1 MSSTTPWPPPEA
13 LLLDF
18 GGVIMLTRKTEDGLH
33 AVVGAVADRL
43 ARSGHHLPLE
53 ELARSLQAGRTALKL
68 WKNAA
73 SRRRAPRELTP
84 AEIVG
89 DFLAADL
96 PSGPREL
103 LLSESAWLLDLLTTT
118 ISTHAVRPGIRELL
132 TAAEH
137 RQVPVAVVSN
147 AHSGASHRR
156 LLTVHGLA
164 GQIAVQ
170 IYSDEV
176 GVRKPNPAILHLAT
190 DALGARPERCWY
202 VGDTLDRDVVAARRA
217 DIGTVLLTRSQ
228 HTDDPPFAVRE
239 QPDAVYPD
247 PRGLLAAF
255 QAATADTSTAPR
267 PVMSAT
273 AATSTASTRQPS
285 HLPLTRPALEPARGR
300 AALLIDH
307 GGVIS
312 TSRPDPAAVRGLAAD
327 LAGLLSSPAA
337 PMSPRAA
344 LSLITAARRQE
355 KRLKQQRDSEV
366 SPAEFWVELVGE
378 QLTVRQ
384 RALLRAEAGELTY
397 RLGLL
402 KSRRTLR
409 EGVLELLTTCRDRG
423 MPVAVVSNTVSGRA
437 VRAICTAH
445 GLDELIGAYLCSDE
459 FGARKPAA
467 AIVEAALDAVAADPG
482 ESWFLGDKPAKDGAA
497 ATAAGIAH
505 RVLVRGGSTPE
516 HDLQAAVQTGLATAV
531 VDTPGDLRDLLVTES
546 SLLPV

>member
-1 MSSTTPWPPPEA
+1 
-13 LLLDF
+13 
-18 GGVIMLTRKTEDGLH
+18 
-33 AVVGAVADRL
+33 
-43 ARSGHHLPLE
+43 
-53 ELARSLQAGRTALKL
+53 
-68 WKNAA
+68 
-73 SRRRAPRELTP
+73 
-84 AEIVG
+84 
-89 DFLAADL
+89 
-96 PSGPREL
+96 
-103 LLSESAWLLDLLTTT
+103 
-118 ISTHAVRPGIRELL
+118 
-132 TAAEH
+132 
-137 RQVPVAVVSN
+137 
-147 AHSGASHRR
+147 
-156 LLTVHGLA
+156 
-164 GQIAVQ
+164 
-170 IYSDEV
+170 
-176 GVRKPNPAILHLAT
+176 
-190 DALGARPERCWY
+190 
-202 VGDTLDRDVVAARRA
+202 RRA

-247 PRGLLAAF
+247 PRVVLATF
-255 QAATADTSTAPR
+255 QAATAD
-267 PVMSAT
+267 
-273 AATSTASTRQPS
+273 TSTASTRQPS
-285 HLPLTRPALEPARGR
+285 HLPLIRPALEPARGR

-344 LSLITAARRQE
+344 LSLITAARRQD

-366 SPAEFWVELVGE
+366 PPAEFWVELVGE

-531 VDTPGDLRDLLVTES
+531 VDTPGDLRDLLLTES